1 MPDCLT
7 AHLATC
13 RMESWAALWGLQ
25 ACFQKKVA
33 HGIYTGKDINL
44 YLYPKV
50 PLQLWALGGADCS
63 RFQWHPY
70 TFCFVSLCGYLVLIE
85 LLLQGHCNKM
95 EFLLCGTAWR
105 LLTSLYWLLHC
116 FIIFIHNY
124 MICLQIDIRTCFLI
138 YVSLCVEPIFRLTI
152 NLQPNVFIVILLPC
166 MWCKC
171 WSFRFLLPLW
181 QAFLELSMS
190 LCCLFQSQARGFLS
204 LTRFNASCR
213 EWFCG

>member
-1 MPDCLT
+1 MGPAGLLSEEGGSWHLYRKGYKFVSLSQGAAT
-7 AHLATC
+7 AVSSG
-13 RMESWAALWGLQ
+13 RSW
-25 ACFQKKVA
+25 
-33 HGIYTGKDINL
+33 H
-44 YLYPKV
+44 
-50 PLQLWALGGADCS
+50 CS
-63 RFQWHPY
+63 RFQRHPY

-95 EFLLCGTAWR
+95 EFLLCGAAWR

-190 LCCLFQSQARGFLS
+190 LCCLFQSQASGFLS